1 MKTGKAIM
9 CAALALVG
17 VTAFAN
23 VQVGTDPLDNMPLI
37 VSDIQYAQ
45 MMNDAAERAKVTVY
59 RLELYRYGDSETPFV
74 VGADGVRREVVLVS
88 PEEYEMLT
96 GRVEKVWKQLN
107 STPEGRKMLHG
118 REVSHEIDTETLRK
132 VDIYADGFRF
142 EQNIPP
148 KRTRPEA
155 DSRGSQAK
163 QRPEVKPDG
172 ISVRQWQMRKK
183 LRTARSAKPKT
194 VTVEHNAATGKDEVK

>member
-1 MKTGKAIM
+1 MKTSKAIM

-23 VQVGTDPLDNMPLI
+23 VQVWTDPLDNMPLM

-45 MMNDAAERAKVTVY
+45 MTNDAAERAKVTVY
-59 RLELYRYGDSETPFV
+59 RLELYRYGDSETPFI
-74 VGADGVRREVVLVS
+74 VGADGVRRPVVLVA
-88 PEEYEMLT
+88 PEEYDILT
-96 GRVEKVWKQLN
+96 GRVETVWKQLN
-107 STPEGRKMLHG
+107 STPDGRRMLHG
-118 REVSHEIDTETLRK
+118 REVSHEIDTDALRK

-155 DSRGSQAK
+155 HSRGSQDK

-172 ISVRQWQMRKK
+172 ISDRQWQMRKT
-183 LRTARSAKPKT
+183 LRNDRSAKPKT